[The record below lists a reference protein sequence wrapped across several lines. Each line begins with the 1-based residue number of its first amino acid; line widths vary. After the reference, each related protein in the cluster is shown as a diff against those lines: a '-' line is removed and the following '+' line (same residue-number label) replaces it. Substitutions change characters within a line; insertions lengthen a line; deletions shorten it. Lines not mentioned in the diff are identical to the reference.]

1 MVVDRRYKTLK
12 AASRACQST
21 FMAAAAAEADLS
33 TLAMGGLAEKM
44 VVVVVAATSLAMAL
58 AVASL
63 VVVVVGLTA
72 GAVPGLGFP

>member
-44 VVVVVAATSLAMAL
+44 VVVVVAA
-58 AVASL
+58 
-63 VVVVVGLTA
+63 
-72 GAVPGLGFP
+72 